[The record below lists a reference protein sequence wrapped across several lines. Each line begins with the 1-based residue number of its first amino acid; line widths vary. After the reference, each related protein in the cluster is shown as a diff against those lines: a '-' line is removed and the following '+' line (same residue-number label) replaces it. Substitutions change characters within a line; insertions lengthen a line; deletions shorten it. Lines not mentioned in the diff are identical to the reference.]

1 MAGLLH
7 GKVAIVTGAGS
18 GIGRASAIRFAA
30 EGANVLAADL
40 RADRA
45 TECVADIHSAGGA
58 AAVHQVDV
66 SDPVAVEAMVQAAVD
81 SFGRLD
87 VVFNNAAVA
96 RMGDVVEL
104 SAADWALM
112 WNTNVSAIF
121 FAAKH
126 AVPVMASQGGGC
138 ILSTASVSGL
148 FADSDQVGYAATKAA
163 VINLTRALAVD
174 HATDGIRA
182 NCICPGMTATPPM
195 LHGLRADPRLAELGP
210 AAPPIGRLAEP
221 EEIAAA
227 AAWLC
232 SDEASYVTGQAL
244 VVDGGL
250 TAQSHF
256 GLAGRLTPAHPA

>member
-1 MAGLLH
+1 MTDLLRA
-7 GKVAIVTGAGS
+7 KVAIVTGAGS
-18 GIGRASAIRFAA
+18 GIGRASAMRFAA
-30 EGANVLAADL
+30 EGARVVVADL

-45 TECVADIHSAGGA
+45 DSCVASIEAAGGVA
-58 AAVHQVDV
+58 LAHEVDV
-66 SDPVAVEAMVQAAVD
+66 SDPEAVASMVQAAVD
-81 SFGRLD
+81 SYGRLD
-87 VVFNNAAVA
+87 VIFNNAAMTRV
-96 RMGDVVEL
+96 GDAVEL
-104 SAADWALM
+104 SAADWTRM

-126 AVPVMASQGGGC
+126 AIPVMAAQGRGC

-148 FADSDQVGYAATKAA
+148 FADSKQVGYAATKAA

-174 HATDGIRA
+174 HAAAGIRA

-195 LHGLRADPRLAELGP
+195 LHGLGANPRLAEFGLES
-210 AAPPIGRLAEP
+210 PPIGRLAQP

-227 AAWLC
+227 AVWLC
-232 SDEASYVTGQAL
+232 SDEASYVTGQSL

-256 GLAGRLTPAHPA
+256 GLAARLLDQSG

>member
-18 GIGRASAIRFAA
+18 GIGRASAARFAV
-30 EGANVLAADL
+30 EGAKVLVADL

-45 TECVADIHSAGGA
+45 VASVADIEAAGGIA
-58 AAVHQVDV
+58 LAHEVDV
-66 SDPVAVEAMVQAAVD
+66 SDSEAVEAMVQAALD
-81 SFGRLD
+81 AYGRLD
-87 VVFNNAAVA
+87 VVFNNAAIT
-96 RMGDVVEL
+96 RIGNVVEL
-104 SAADWALM
+104 SAADWTRI

-126 AVPVMASQGGGC
+126 AIPIMAAQGRGC

-148 FADSDQVGYAATKAA
+148 FADDRQVGYAATKAA

-174 HATDGIRA
+174 HAAAGIRA

-195 LHGLRADPRLAELGP
+195 LHGLQANPHLGELGP
-210 AAPPIGRLAEP
+210 DVPPTGRLAQP
-221 EEIAAA
+221 EEIASAA
-227 AAWLC
+227 VWLC
-232 SDEASYVTGQAL
+232 SDEASYVTGQSL

-256 GLAGRLTPAHPA
+256 GLATRLLD

>member
-1 MAGLLH
+1 MSGLLH
-7 GKVAIVTGAGS
+7 EKVAIVTGAGS
-18 GIGRASAIRFAA
+18 GIGRASAMRFAA
-30 EGANVLAADL
+30 EGARVLVADL

-45 TECVADIHSAGGA
+45 AECAAAIQAAGGVA
-58 AAVHQVDV
+58 TAHEVDV
-66 SDPVAVEAMVQAAVD
+66 SDSGAVAAMVQAAVE
-81 SFGRLD
+81 SYGRLD

-96 RMGDVVEL
+96 RIGDVVDL
-104 SAADWALM
+104 SAADWTLM

-126 AVPVMASQGGGC
+126 AVPIMAAQGGGC
-138 ILSTASVSGL
+138 MVSTASVSGM
-148 FADSDQVGYAATKAA
+148 FADGGQVGYAATKAA

-174 HATDGIRA
+174 HAAAGIRA

-210 AAPPIGRLAEP
+210 ATPPIGRLAQP
-221 EEIAAA
+221 EEIASA

-256 GLAGRLTPAHPA
+256 GLAGRLLGPA

>member
-1 MAGLLH
+1 MTGLLD
-7 GKVAIVTGAGS
+7 GRVAIVTGAGS
-18 GIGRASAIRFAA
+18 GIGRASAVRFAT
-30 EGANVLAADL
+30 EGAMVLAADL

-45 TECVADIHSAGGA
+45 RACAADIQAAGGA
-58 AAVHQVDV
+58 AVGHEVDV
-66 SDPVAVEAMVQAAVD
+66 SDAAAVASMVRAAVD
-81 SFGRLD
+81 SYGRLD
-87 VVFNNAAVA
+87 VVFNNAALA
-96 RMGDVVEL
+96 RVGDVVEL
-104 SAADWALM
+104 SAADWTLM
-112 WNTNVSAIF
+112 WSTNVSAIF

-126 AVPVMASQGGGC
+126 AIPIMAAQGGGC

-148 FADSDQVGYAATKAA
+148 FADTGQIGYAATKAA

-174 HATDGIRA
+174 HAAVGIRA

-210 AAPPIGRLAEP
+210 ATPPIGRLAQP
-221 EEIAAA
+221 EEIASA

-232 SDEASYVTGQAL
+232 SEEASYVTGQAL

-256 GLAGRLTPAHPA
+256 GLAGRLLDPSA